1 MNYLIFLPLFIL
13 LGFLIVKRSKFI
25 KYTTSA
31 ALLHTYLVITGF
43 VLIAIA
49 GVNIP
54 DANLKPILVILGV
67 IGGLLIFAFEPD
79 AVGLSNSQ
87 QALLST
93 ISMILIVV
101 GGISLPSGL
110 PWYYSVI
117 ISLLGAVGIGIKE
130 ALGSLPPTTTKA

>member
-1 MNYLIFLPLFIL
+1 MNYFIFLPLFIL
-13 LGFLIVKRSKFI
+13 LGFLVIKRSKFT
-25 KYTTSA
+25 KYTTSV

-54 DANLKPILVILGV
+54 DANLKSILVILGV

-101 GGISLPSGL
+101 GGISLSSGL

-117 ISLLGAVGIGIKE
+117 ISLIGAVGIGIKE

>member
-1 MNYLIFLPLFIL
+1 
-13 LGFLIVKRSKFI
+13 
-25 KYTTSA
+25 
-31 ALLHTYLVITGF
+31 
-43 VLIAIA
+43 
-49 GVNIP
+49 
-54 DANLKPILVILGV
+54 
-67 IGGLLIFAFEPD
+67 LIFAFEPD

-87 QALLST
+87 QAMLST
-93 ISMILIVV
+93 ISMVLIIV